1 MNKMIARFL
10 GLTAM
15 ALMLALGGCT
25 VLAPQKDDTRF
36 FVLMPVQDG
45 AAPSP
50 AAGTASRP
58 LTIGLGPITIPA
70 YVNRPE
76 VVTRVSDSEL
86 KVSDTD
92 RWGEHLDTNV
102 SHVLASD
109 LAGQL
114 GTQQIIS
121 YPWPVKNPVDYAVS
135 VAFQRFERTAD
146 GHVVIEANWTIRS
159 GKDEK
164 IIQTGTTSI
173 SDPAGPDTASAAQAM
188 SRGLAQVSRDIAQV
202 IAGHPVPQHA
212 GADRD
217 DDSVRLARH

>member
-1 MNKMIARFL
+1 MTNKTNQMIPRKI
-10 GLTAM
+10 GLAAL
-15 ALMLALGGCT
+15 ALMLLLGGCT

-45 AAPSP
+45 ATP
-50 AAGTASRP
+50 AAGKASHP

-70 YVNRPE
+70 YVNRSE
-76 VVTRVSDSEL
+76 VVTRMSDSEL

-114 GTQQIIS
+114 GTQQIVS

-146 GHVVIEANWTIRS
+146 DHVVIEANWTIRD

-164 IIQTGTTSI
+164 IIQSGTTSI
-173 SDPAGPDTASAAQAM
+173 NDPSGPDNASAAQAL
-188 SRGLAQVSRDIAQV
+188 SRGLAQVSRQIAQV
-202 IAGHPVPQHA
+202 IASRPAPHHPAA
-212 GADRD
+212 GPM
-217 DDSVRLARH
+217 

>member
-1 MNKMIARFL
+1 MMARNI
-10 GLTAM
+10 GLA
-15 ALMLALGGCT
+15 ALALTLGGCT
-25 VLAPQKDDTRF
+25 VLAPQKDVTRF

-50 AAGTASRP
+50 AAPSRP

-76 VVTRVSDSEL
+76 VVTRISDSEL
-86 KVSDTD
+86 RVSDTD

-102 SHVLASD
+102 ARVLASD

-114 GTQQIIS
+114 GTQEILT
-121 YPWPVKNPVDYAVS
+121 YPWRIHAPIDYAVS

-146 GHVVIEANWTIRS
+146 GHVMVHANWTIRN
-159 GKDEK
+159 GKDDR
-164 IIQTGTTSI
+164 IIQTGSTTI
-173 SDPAGPDTASAAQAM
+173 DDPSGPDDASASQAL

-202 IAGHPVPQHA
+202 IASRPV
-212 GADRD
+212 RD
-217 DDSVRLARH
+217 L